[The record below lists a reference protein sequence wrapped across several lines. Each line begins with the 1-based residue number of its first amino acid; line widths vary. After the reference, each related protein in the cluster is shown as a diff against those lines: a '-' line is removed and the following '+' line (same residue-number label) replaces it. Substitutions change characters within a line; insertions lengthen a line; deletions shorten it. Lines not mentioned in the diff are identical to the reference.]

1 MIGGS
6 TGLDGFIKGEKE
18 MKPTRNEIL
27 LALLT
32 LIKVRE
38 TYDNLDPCDTME
50 VLDVIRLLDRLQGE
64 LANVER

>member
-1 MIGGS
+1 
-6 TGLDGFIKGEKE
+6 

-32 LIKVRE
+32 LVKVRE

-64 LANVER
+64 MSHVER

>member
-1 MIGGS
+1 
-6 TGLDGFIKGEKE
+6 

-32 LIKVRE
+32 LVKVRE

-64 LANVER
+64 IAHVER

>member
-1 MIGGS
+1 V
-6 TGLDGFIKGEKE
+6 
-18 MKPTRNEIL
+18 KPTRNEIL

-32 LIKVRE
+32 LVKVRE

-64 LANVER
+64 IAHVER

>member
-1 MIGGS
+1 MLTRGR
-6 TGLDGFIKGEKE
+6 K

-32 LIKVRE
+32 LVKVRE

-64 LANVER
+64 MAHVER

>member
-1 MIGGS
+1 MLTRGG
-6 TGLDGFIKGEKE
+6 K

-32 LIKVRE
+32 LVKVRE

-64 LANVER
+64 MGHVER

>member
-6 TGLDGFIKGEKE
+6 TGLDGFIKEEKE

-27 LALLT
+27 LAVLT

>member
-1 MIGGS
+1 
-6 TGLDGFIKGEKE
+6 

-32 LIKVRE
+32 LVKVRE

-50 VLDVIRLLDRLQGE
+50 VLDIIRLLDRLQGE
-64 LANVER
+64 MAHVER

>member
-1 MIGGS
+1 
-6 TGLDGFIKGEKE
+6 

-32 LIKVRE
+32 LVKVRE

-64 LANVER
+64 MAHVER

>member
-1 MIGGS
+1 MPQ
-6 TGLDGFIKGEKE
+6 GEEE

-32 LIKVRE
+32 LVKVRE
-38 TYDNLDPCDTME
+38 TYTDLDPCDDME

-64 LANVER
+64 IAHVER

>member
-6 TGLDGFIKGEKE
+6 TGLNGFIKGEKE
-18 MKPTRNEIL
+18 MQPTRNEIL